1 MKEDQMNVFKEILI
15 QIQDHLVPT
24 LDSYEQAIYHYVFRH
39 TYLVGKKQMLYIT
52 RNAEIGFGTGVNTKT
67 PSMKTR
73 SKKIRSL
80 EAKGAVKIIERS
92 NKGILVELIL
102 PQNIAGLIKKEEKE
116 TVNVDSLD
124 FYKDRRL
131 LPVLLE
137 RENFRCFYIG
147 KKITE
152 ENCYLDHVIPQ
163 SKGGDNTYRN
173 IVATCYDANSMK
185 NDMDVDDFARVL
197 LKEGILSLDEFN
209 ELKKKIENLQ
219 KGNLILNEKTLLR
232 SIN

>member
-1 MKEDQMNVFKEILI
+1 MKEYHMNELENILI

-39 TYLVGKKQMLYIT
+39 TYLIGKKQMMYST
-52 RNAEIGFGTGVNTKT
+52 RTAEIGFGTGVNAKP

-80 EAKGAVKIIERS
+80 EAKGAVRIIERS

-102 PQNIAGLIKKEEKE
+102 PHEIAGLIEEEEKE
-116 TVNVDSLD
+116 KINLDSLD
-124 FYKDRRL
+124 FFKDRRL

-147 KKITE
+147 KKITA

-185 NDMDVDDFARVL
+185 NDMDVNDFARVL
-197 LKEGILSLDEFN
+197 LKEDLLSLDEFN
-209 ELKKKIENLQ
+209 ELKKKIKDLQ
-219 KGNLILNEKTLLR
+219 KGNLVLNKETVLR
-232 SIN
+232 VIS

>member
-1 MKEDQMNVFKEILI
+1 MKEDHMNELKEILI
-15 QIQDHLVPT
+15 QIQDYLVPT

-39 TYLVGKKQMLYIT
+39 TYLICKKQMLYST
-52 RNAEIGFGTGVNTKT
+52 RTAEIGFGTGENAKF

-80 EAKGAVKIIERS
+80 EAKGAVRIIERS
-92 NKGILVELIL
+92 NKGLLVELIL
-102 PQNIAGLIKKEEKE
+102 PRDIVGLIEREKKEI
-116 TVNVDSLD
+116 VNVDSLD

-137 RENFRCFYIG
+137 RENFRCFYTG

-185 NDMDVDDFARVL
+185 NDMDVGDFARHL
-197 LKEGILSLDEFN
+197 FKGGLLSLDEFN
-209 ELKKKIENLQ
+209 ELKKKIVNLQ
-219 KGNLILNEKTLLR
+219 KGKLVLNEESVLR
-232 SIN
+232 AIS

>member
-1 MKEDQMNVFKEILI
+1 MNELDTILI
-15 QIQDHLVPT
+15 QIQDQLVPI

-39 TYLVGKKQMLYIT
+39 TYLIGKKQMLYST
-52 RNAEIGFGTGVNTKT
+52 RTAEIGFGTGVNAKP

-80 EAKGAVKIIERS
+80 ELKGAVKIIEKS
-92 NKGILVELIL
+92 HKGILVELIL
-102 PQNIAGLIKKEEKE
+102 PYEIPGLIVKGKKE
-116 TVNVDSLD
+116 TINLDSLD
-124 FYKDRRL
+124 FFKDRRL

-147 KKITE
+147 KKITT
-152 ENCYLDHVIPQ
+152 ENCYLDHVVPQ

-185 NDMDVDDFARVL
+185 KYMDVNDFARVL
-197 LKEGILSLDEFN
+197 FKEDLLSLDEFN
-209 ELKKKIENLQ
+209 KLKNKIENLK
-219 KGNLILNEKTLLR
+219 KGNLVLNEKAVLR
-232 SIN
+232 AIS